1 MSKFY
6 AVRKGRTPGIYTT
19 WPDAQR
25 EVTGFKG
32 AEFKS
37 FKSKKEAEGFMND
50 AKNEI
55 ILDGLIAYVDGSY
68 DKRTKRAGFGAV
80 LIDNNEV
87 IKEATLRTE
96 IDPEDNLWN
105 VTAEIEGVLFAVNYA
120 IDHGY
125 DKVHVHYDYA
135 GLEKWAN
142 KEWRANKKTTKRY
155 QDMMQD
161 LMKKVHVD
169 FIKVAAHTGDF
180 YNERADDLAKQAIFG
195 GTN

>member
-6 AVRKGRTPGIYTT
+6 AVRKGRTPGIYRT
-19 WPDAQR
+19 WPEAQR

-37 FKSKKEAEGFMND
+37 FKTSEEAEAYMND
-50 AKNEI
+50 TEQEI
-55 ILDGLIAYVDGSY
+55 VLDGLIAYVDGSY
-68 DKRTKRAGFGAV
+68 DKRTKRAGFGVV

-87 IKEATLRTE
+87 IKEVREETN

-120 IDHGY
+120 IDNGY
-125 DKVHVHYDYA
+125 EKIHVYYDYA
-135 GLEKWAN
+135 GLEKWAK

-155 QDMMQD
+155 QDTMQE
-161 LMKKVHVD
+161 LMQQIKVD

-195 GTN
+195 GTK

>member
-6 AVRKGRTPGIYTT
+6 AVRKGRTPGIYRT
-19 WPDAQR
+19 WPEAQR

-37 FKSKKEAEGFMND
+37 FKTSEEAEAYMND
-50 AKNEI
+50 SEQEI
-55 ILDGLIAYVDGSY
+55 VLDGLIAYVDGSY

-87 IKEATLRTE
+87 IKEASEETN

-120 IDHGY
+120 IDNGY
-125 DKVHVHYDYA
+125 EKIHVYYDYA
-135 GLEKWAN
+135 GLEKWAK

-155 QDMMQD
+155 QDTMEE
-161 LMKKVHVD
+161 LMKQIQVD

-195 GTN
+195 GTK

>member
-6 AVRKGRTPGIYTT
+6 AVRKGRTPGIYRT
-19 WPDAQR
+19 WPEAQR

-37 FKSKKEAEGFMND
+37 FKTSEEAEAYMND
-50 AKNEI
+50 SEQEI
-55 ILDGLIAYVDGSY
+55 ALDGLIAYVDGSY

-87 IKEATLRTE
+87 IKEASEETN

-120 IDHGY
+120 IDNGY
-125 DKVHVHYDYA
+125 EKIHVYYDYA
-135 GLEKWAN
+135 GLEKWAK

-155 QDMMQD
+155 QDTMQE
-161 LMKKVHVD
+161 LMKQIQVD

-195 GTN
+195 GTK

>member
-6 AVRKGRTPGIYTT
+6 AVRKGRTPGIYRT
-19 WPDAQR
+19 WPEAQR
-25 EVTGFKG
+25 EVTGFKC

-37 FKSKKEAEGFMND
+37 FKTSEEAEAYMND
-50 AKNEI
+50 SEQEI
-55 ILDGLIAYVDGSY
+55 VLDGLIAYVDGSY

-80 LIDNNEV
+80 LIDKNEV
-87 IKEATLRTE
+87 IKEVREETN

-120 IDHGY
+120 IDNGY
-125 DKVHVHYDYA
+125 EKIHVHYDYA
-135 GLEKWAN
+135 GLEKWAK

-155 QDMMQD
+155 QDKMQE
-161 LMKKVHVD
+161 LMQQIKVD

-195 GTN
+195 GTK

>member
-6 AVRKGRTPGIYTT
+6 AVRKGRTPGIYRT
-19 WPDAQR
+19 WPKAQR

-37 FKSKKEAEGFMND
+37 FKTSEEAEAYMND
-50 AKNEI
+50 SEQEI
-55 ILDGLIAYVDGSY
+55 VLDGLIAYVDGSY
-68 DKRTKRAGFGAV
+68 DKRTKRAGFGVV

-87 IKEATLRTE
+87 IKEVRE
-96 IDPEDNLWN
+96 EINIDPEDNLWN
-105 VTAEIEGVLFAVNYA
+105 VTAEIEGVLFAVNYG
-120 IDHGY
+120 IENGY
-125 DKVHVHYDYA
+125 EKIHVYYDYA
-135 GLEKWAN
+135 GLEKWAK

-155 QDMMQD
+155 QDTMQE
-161 LMKKVHVD
+161 LMQQIKVD

-195 GTN
+195 GTK

>member
-6 AVRKGRTPGIYTT
+6 AVRKGRTPGIYRT
-19 WPDAQR
+19 WPEAQR

-37 FKSKKEAEGFMND
+37 FKTSEEAEAYMND
-50 AKNEI
+50 SEQEI
-55 ILDGLIAYVDGSY
+55 VLDGLIAYVDGSY

-87 IKEATLRTE
+87 IKEASEETN

-120 IDHGY
+120 IDNGY
-125 DKVHVHYDYA
+125 EKIHVYYDYA
-135 GLEKWAN
+135 GLEKWAK

-155 QDMMQD
+155 QDTMQE
-161 LMKKVHVD
+161 LMKQIQVD

-195 GTN
+195 GTK

>member
-6 AVRKGRTPGIYTT
+6 AVRKGRTPGIYRT
-19 WPDAQR
+19 WPEAQR

-37 FKSKKEAEGFMND
+37 FKTSEEAEAYMND
-50 AKNEI
+50 SEQEI
-55 ILDGLIAYVDGSY
+55 VLDGLIAYVDGSY
-68 DKRTKRAGFGAV
+68 DKRTKRAGFGVV

-87 IKEATLRTE
+87 IKEVREETN

-120 IDHGY
+120 IDNGY
-125 DKVHVHYDYA
+125 EKIHVYYDYA
-135 GLEKWAN
+135 GLEKWAK

-155 QDMMQD
+155 QDTMQE
-161 LMKKVHVD
+161 LMQQIKVD

-195 GTN
+195 GTK

>member
-6 AVRKGRTPGIYTT
+6 AVRKGRTPGIYRT
-19 WPDAQR
+19 WPEAQR

-37 FKSKKEAEGFMND
+37 FKTSEEAEAYMND
-50 AKNEI
+50 TEQEI
-55 ILDGLIAYVDGSY
+55 VLDGLIAYVDGSY
-68 DKRTKRAGFGAV
+68 DKRTKRAGFGVV

-87 IKEATLRTE
+87 IKEVREETN

-105 VTAEIEGVLFAVNYA
+105 VTAEIEGVLFAVNYG
-120 IDHGY
+120 IENGY
-125 DKVHVHYDYA
+125 EKIHVYYDYA
-135 GLEKWAN
+135 GLEKWAK

-155 QDMMQD
+155 QDTMQE
-161 LMKKVHVD
+161 LMQQIKVD

-195 GTN
+195 GTK

>member
-6 AVRKGRTPGIYTT
+6 AVRKGRTPGIYRT
-19 WPDAQR
+19 WSDAQR

-37 FKSKKEAEGFMND
+37 FKTSEEAEAYMND
-50 AKNEI
+50 SEQEI
-55 ILDGLIAYVDGSY
+55 VLDGLIAYVDGSY

-87 IKEATLRTE
+87 IKEVAEETN

-120 IDHGY
+120 IDNGY
-125 DKVHVHYDYA
+125 EKIHVYYDYA
-135 GLEKWAN
+135 GLEKWAK

-155 QDMMQD
+155 QDTMQE
-161 LMKKVHVD
+161 LMQQIKVD

-195 GTN
+195 GTK

>member
-6 AVRKGRTPGIYTT
+6 AVRKGRTPGIYRT
-19 WPDAQR
+19 WPEAQR

-37 FKSKKEAEGFMND
+37 FKTSEEAEAYMND
-50 AKNEI
+50 SEQEI
-55 ILDGLIAYVDGSY
+55 VLDGLIAYVDGSY
-68 DKRTKRAGFGAV
+68 DKRTKRAGFGVV

-87 IKEATLRTE
+87 IKEVRE
-96 IDPEDNLWN
+96 EINIDPEDNLWN

-120 IDHGY
+120 IDNGY
-125 DKVHVHYDYA
+125 EKIHVYYDYA
-135 GLEKWAN
+135 GLEKWAK

-155 QDMMQD
+155 QDTMQE
-161 LMKKVHVD
+161 LMQQIKVD

-195 GTN
+195 GTK

>member
-6 AVRKGRTPGIYTT
+6 AVRKGRTPGIYRT
-19 WPDAQR
+19 WPEAQR

-37 FKSKKEAEGFMND
+37 FKTSEEAEAYMND
-50 AKNEI
+50 SEQEI
-55 ILDGLIAYVDGSY
+55 VLDGLIAYVDGSY

-87 IKEATLRTE
+87 IKEASEETN

-120 IDHGY
+120 IDNGY
-125 DKVHVHYDYA
+125 EKIHVYYDYA
-135 GLEKWAN
+135 GLEKWAK

-155 QDMMQD
+155 QDTMEE
-161 LMKKVHVD
+161 LMKQIQVD

-195 GTN
+195 GKK

>member
-6 AVRKGRTPGIYTT
+6 AVRKGRTPGIYRT
-19 WPDAQR
+19 WPEAQR

-37 FKSKKEAEGFMND
+37 FKTSEEAEAYMND
-50 AKNEI
+50 TEQEI
-55 ILDGLIAYVDGSY
+55 VLDGLIAYVDGSY
-68 DKRTKRAGFGAV
+68 DKRTKRAGFGVV

-87 IKEATLRTE
+87 IKEVRE
-96 IDPEDNLWN
+96 EINIDPEDNLWN
-105 VTAEIEGVLFAVNYA
+105 VTAEIEGVLFAVNYG
-120 IDHGY
+120 IENGY
-125 DKVHVHYDYA
+125 EKIHVYYDYA
-135 GLEKWAN
+135 GLEKWAK

-155 QDMMQD
+155 QDTMQE
-161 LMKKVHVD
+161 LMQQIKVD

-195 GTN
+195 GTK

>member
-6 AVRKGRTPGIYTT
+6 AVRKGRTPGIYRT
-19 WPDAQR
+19 WPEAQR
-25 EVTGFKG
+25 EVIGFKG

-37 FKSKKEAEGFMND
+37 FKTSEEAEAYMND
-50 AKNEI
+50 SEQEI
-55 ILDGLIAYVDGSY
+55 VLDGLIAYVDGSY

-87 IKEATLRTE
+87 IKEASEETN

-120 IDHGY
+120 IDNGY
-125 DKVHVHYDYA
+125 EKIHVYYDYA
-135 GLEKWAN
+135 GLEKWAK

-155 QDMMQD
+155 QDTMEE
-161 LMKKVHVD
+161 LMKQIQVD

-195 GTN
+195 GTK

>member
-6 AVRKGRTPGIYTT
+6 AVRKGRTPGIYRT
-19 WPDAQR
+19 WPEAQR

-37 FKSKKEAEGFMND
+37 FKTSEEAEAYMND
-50 AKNEI
+50 YDQEI
-55 ILDGLIAYVDGSY
+55 ALDGLIAYVDGSY
-68 DKRTKRAGFGAV
+68 DKRMKRAGFGAV

-87 IKEATLRTE
+87 IKEASEETN

-120 IDHGY
+120 IDNGY
-125 DKVHVHYDYA
+125 EKIHVYYDYA
-135 GLEKWAN
+135 GLEKWAK

-155 QDMMQD
+155 QDTMQE
-161 LMKKVHVD
+161 LMKQIQVD

-195 GTN
+195 GTK

>member
-6 AVRKGRTPGIYTT
+6 AVRKGRTPGIYRT

-37 FKSKKEAEGFMND
+37 FKTSEEAEAYMND
-50 AKNEI
+50 SEQEI
-55 ILDGLIAYVDGSY
+55 VLDGLIAYVDGSY
-68 DKRTKRAGFGAV
+68 DKRTKRAGFGVV

-87 IKEATLRTE
+87 IKEVREETN

-120 IDHGY
+120 IDNGY
-125 DKVHVHYDYA
+125 EKIHVYYDYA
-135 GLEKWAN
+135 GLEKWAK

-155 QDMMQD
+155 QDTMQE
-161 LMKKVHVD
+161 LMQQIKVD

-195 GTN
+195 GTK

>member
-6 AVRKGRTPGIYTT
+6 AVRKGRTPGIYRT
-19 WPDAQR
+19 WPEAQR

-37 FKSKKEAEGFMND
+37 FKTSEEAEAYMND
-50 AKNEI
+50 SKQEI
-55 ILDGLIAYVDGSY
+55 VLDGLIAYVDGSY

-87 IKEATLRTE
+87 IKEASEETN

-120 IDHGY
+120 IDNGY
-125 DKVHVHYDYA
+125 EKIHVYYDYA
-135 GLEKWAN
+135 GLEKWAK

-155 QDMMQD
+155 QDTMQE
-161 LMKKVHVD
+161 LMKQIQVD

-195 GTN
+195 GTK